1 MGENAVH
8 QNRTQKR
15 FLPYTILTWERDCQQ
30 GIKEQPCWVLSLGTV
45 CTKKEKQQKW
55 EGKKNKKTKKKT
67 PPGLRLGMHV
77 PMPPPSGQ
85 MWSCKSREHK
95 AEGCRGP

>member
-55 EGKKNKKTKKKT
+55 EGKKKNK
-67 PPGLRLGMHV
+67 PRSEAGNARAHAAPFWADVELQEQRAQ
-77 PMPPPSGQ
+77 S
-85 MWSCKSREHK
+85 
-95 AEGCRGP
+95 